1 MTVIAERYSAASDL
15 VPVPVVPFSPLRHG
29 LDPIRE
35 LAAIMLD
42 FVHEPM
48 FPALKPSAAEVK
60 MALGLS
66 VIVHAACFAF
76 MLDFGNAL
84 FQEERSAGA
93 PNPVWGI
100 SASSLGVEIV
110 PLHAFESAANAAKP
124 TKVMPEKEVLEE
136 TKPSEIAS
144 DNLEVKPIEPLK
156 DVKTSGLAAIDPKAT
171 EAVRPIEEVKPDE
184 PKEVVEARSTLPF
197 QAIATKSRH
206 FRSRGDA

>member
-1 MTVIAERYSAASDL
+1 MSRC
-15 VPVPVVPFSPLRHG
+15 FR
-29 LDPIRE
+29 R
-35 LAAIMLD
+35 
-42 FVHEPM
+42 F
-48 FPALKPSAAEVK
+48 KPSAAEVK

-66 VIVHAACFAF
+66 VIVHAACFVF

-144 DNLEVKPIEPLK
+144 ADAEMPPVEPLK
-156 DVKTSGLAAIDPKAT
+156 EVKTSRACRRRSEGDRGGAAHRGG
-171 EAVRPIEEVKPDE
+171 EAGRGQGNGGGAQHAPLRSHCRPV
-184 PKEVVEARSTLPF
+184 
-197 QAIATKSRH
+197 
-206 FRSRGDA
+206 